1 MNLHVYR
8 RRIFGSSE
16 REHSFFWL
24 AMVQVARTGG
34 RTLSVVIGVDVL
46 AITER
51 IRRTHLTAEKNE
63 KVSLELELGMQVHL
77 ALA

>member
-1 MNLHVYR
+1 
-8 RRIFGSSE
+8 
-16 REHSFFWL
+16 
-24 AMVQVARTGG
+24 MVQVARTGG

-63 KVSLELELGMQVHL
+63 KVSLELELGCRSILPLHSLPQAENWFGMARAV
-77 ALA
+77 

>member
-34 RTLSVVIGVDVL
+34 RTLSVVDVDVL